1 MSPLSELLPVPDLA
15 SRPFFDAAL
24 EGRLMLQRCTG
35 CAQAWFPF
43 RSRCAVCNGPGLEW
57 EVASGKGRI
66 YMHGRMH
73 QVFHPELAE
82 AAIVL
87 RRSCMIG
94 GVRFFDLDQVSMAPE
109 MGDLRGRCF
118 TYSQGNVERAYRV
131 RGTRRDFSHD
141 HSPMLGPEPASKG

>member
-1 MSPLSELLPVPDLA
+1 MRPEPKDSRVSPLSELLPVPDLA
-15 SRPFFDAAL
+15 SQPFFDAAL

-73 QVFHPELAE
+73 QVFHPELAD
-82 AAIVL
+82 AVPYRLAIVEL
-87 RRSCMIG
+87 EE
-94 GVRFFDLDQVSMAPE
+94 GVRVLTQLVGAEPE
-109 MGDLRGRCF
+109 
-118 TYSQGNVERAYRV
+118 RV
-131 RGTRRDFSHD
+131 RTGAPVEVIFERLSDEVAIPKFR
-141 HSPMLGPEPASKG
+141 LR